1 MTVGFEGKLALTINE
16 LVEATSL
23 SRTRIYEEIRNGRLT
38 VTKCGRRSLIR
49 VETARAWLQA
59 LEKGKV

>member
-1 MTVGFEGKLALTINE
+1 MTVCFEGKLALTINE
-16 LVEATSL
+16 VVEATSL

-38 VTKCGRRSLIR
+38 VTKCGRRTLIR
-49 VETARAWLQA
+49 VEAARAWLQA